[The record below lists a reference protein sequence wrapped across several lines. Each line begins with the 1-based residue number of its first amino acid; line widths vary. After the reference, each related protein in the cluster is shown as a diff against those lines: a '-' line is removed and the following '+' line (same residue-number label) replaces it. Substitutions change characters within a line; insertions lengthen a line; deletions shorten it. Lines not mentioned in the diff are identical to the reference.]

1 MSRDD
6 RMFSII
12 SGFNLGACKEGNIVP
27 MFLSADTRYPGSY
40 KYELYDK

>member
-12 SGFNLGACKEGNIVP
+12 SGFNPSAYKEGNIVP
-27 MFLSADTRYPGSY
+27 IVLSADTRYPGSY